1 MDGTHTANTKKYK
14 IEGRRIS
21 SARVQKL
28 RNYEFPPRVWLLK
41 ESNRSPL
48 HETTFRPFFYFFIF
62 FVVSSFC
69 HFKRRRHR
77 RPTANRCRRSLE
89 NFCFSFL
96 LWKLFGNSL
105 ILGVIYLLATAAAA
119 NVSIGRL
126 LYSNET
132 TVYVQGGIELAR
144 EKFHEPLFLSNRFR
158 IRKESK
164 R

>member
-1 MDGTHTANTKKYK
+1 
-14 IEGRRIS
+14 
-21 SARVQKL
+21 
-28 RNYEFPPRVWLLK
+28 
-41 ESNRSPL
+41 
-48 HETTFRPFFYFFIF
+48 
-62 FVVSSFC
+62 
-69 HFKRRRHR
+69 
-77 RPTANRCRRSLE
+77 
-89 NFCFSFL
+89 L